1 MAARQV
7 PKPAR
12 RSVGVTFF
20 DFIAGSDSA
29 PVRRT
34 VNLGSAVEFPSEADI
49 DCSAERI
56 FDLITDFDGYSR
68 WLTTSSNYRG
78 THEVSANPVTLGT
91 TYREPGPF
99 GVRNGK
105 VTEFERPTRIVFHQ
119 PMTMKFGGGVIDVTV
134 TYTLTPGATATH
146 VRRVVSV
153 GLPWQLKPF
162 SAVVL
167 PPFRTESARTL
178 AALKA
183 YADQHPT

>member
-1 MAARQV
+1 LGSLFLTSSLGRTALQAA
-7 PKPAR
+7 A
-12 RSVGVTFF
+12 
-20 DFIAGSDSA
+20 
-29 PVRRT
+29 

-78 THEVSANPVTLGT
+78 THEISANPVTLGT
-91 TYREPGPF
+91 TYREPGPY

-105 VTEFERPTRIVFHQ
+105 VIEFERPTRVVFHQ
-119 PMTMKFGGGVIDVTV
+119 PMTMKFGAGVIDITV

-153 GLPWQLKPF
+153 RLPWRLKPF
-162 SAVVL
+162 SALVL
-167 PPFRTESARTL
+167 APFRTESARTL

-183 YADQHPT
+183 YADQHPA